1 MIKKLKYIAKTILS
15 FYSITGYILATFSLL
30 WVLFYNHFPLFTA
43 DSSAYVEHAFNHQI
57 PGDRPVFYSWFIKF
71 ISISNS
77 LMWTVVCQALIL
89 ALLLGHFI
97 SCFFPQLS
105 YKNKLI
111 IIAITSLLTQAPWY
125 VTQIMPDLFTPILG
139 LSVLLF
145 LNTTNHKKMSLYGF
159 FIILSIISH
168 NSNLITSIVFLAVTF
183 IINLFTKQYRISAGR
198 FLMVL
203 LLCLSS
209 WLIVCFTNYK
219 AGNGFT
225 PNHLSHIYLMGKL
238 SENGILKTYLDE
250 NCSTQNYKI
259 CPYRSELPNH
269 AWDFIWLPNGPF
281 AQSGGWYQDPT
292 EYKQIIKGT
301 LTEGRYLKMHLIE
314 SIKATY
320 QQFLLTYV
328 GDGIVG
334 FNSESGVYNTIKS
347 KYPNDI
353 NTFKNARQNNG
364 SIAFDFFN
372 NLYRIS
378 FYFLLIASALI
389 LYISKNRKYFL
400 LFLWAFAFTLINA
413 FTTATFANVLARL
426 NSRSIWLLSF
436 VCILIIAHFI
446 VQKINKKQE
455 TKL

>member
-1 MIKKLKYIAKTILS
+1 
-15 FYSITGYILATFSLL
+15 
-30 WVLFYNHFPLFTA
+30 
-43 DSSAYVEHAFNHQI
+43 
-57 PGDRPVFYSWFIKF
+57 
-71 ISISNS
+71 
-77 LMWTVVCQALIL
+77 
-89 ALLLGHFI
+89 
-97 SCFFPQLS
+97 
-105 YKNKLI
+105 
-111 IIAITSLLTQAPWY
+111 
-125 VTQIMPDLFTPILG
+125 
-139 LSVLLF
+139 
-145 LNTTNHKKMSLYGF
+145 
-159 FIILSIISH
+159 
-168 NSNLITSIVFLAVTF
+168 
-183 IINLFTKQYRISAGR
+183 
-198 FLMVL
+198 MVL

-225 PNHLSHIYLMGKL
+225 PNHLSHIYIMGKL

-250 NCSTQNYKI
+250 NCSTHNYKI

-334 FNSESGVYNTIKS
+334 FNSESGVYNTIKT

-353 NTFKNARQNNG
+353 NTFNNARQNNG

-400 LFLWAFAFTLINA
+400 LFMWTFAFTLINA

-436 VCILIIAHFI
+436 VCILIIVHFI
-446 VQKINKKQE
+446 VQKINKHSKTQA
-455 TKL
+455 